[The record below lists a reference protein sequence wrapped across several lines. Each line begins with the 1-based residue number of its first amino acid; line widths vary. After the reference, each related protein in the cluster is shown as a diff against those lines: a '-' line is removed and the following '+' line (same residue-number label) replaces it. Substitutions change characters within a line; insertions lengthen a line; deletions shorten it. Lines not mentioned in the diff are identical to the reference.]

1 MYHGKKC
8 RGRGSAHGT
17 IEMRRIAQRF
27 LCSSTSAEA
36 GVRYCARSHMWMRPL
51 AGHRVRIG
59 LTERG
64 IDDIGEV
71 DAFERLASVGAT
83 VGQSDALLR
92 IDWQAM
98 QISDGDELYH
108 TRWANIE
115 GDHTISA
122 PCAATVVGFNEAAF
136 NGKYVGGV
144 LDAEEWLVELALTET
159 DTHLNHL
166 LGEADYM
173 KATADSAGRFG
184 VSEESLGYTSYG

>member
-1 MYHGKKC
+1 
-8 RGRGSAHGT
+8 
-17 IEMRRIAQRF
+17 MRRIALRF
-27 LCSSTSAEA
+27 LSSSTSAEV
-36 GVRYCARSHMWMRPL
+36 GVRYCARSHTWMRPL

-83 VGQSDALLR
+83 VGQCDALLR

-98 QISDGDELYH
+98 RISDGDELYH

-122 PCAATVVGFNEAAF
+122 PCAATVIGFNEAALS
-136 NGKYVGGV
+136 GKFAGGV
-144 LDAEEWLVELALTET
+144 LDAEEWLVELALTDT
-159 DTHLNHL
+159 DMHLNRL
-166 LGEADYM
+166 LSEADYM
-173 KATADSAGRFG
+173 EATADSAGRFG
-184 VSEESLGYTSYG
+184 VSKESLGFSAYG